1 MSTLAVWLFVAVAVL
16 FVAAVVGL
24 VLVGRSTYRRSRVL
38 AQDLTSLA
46 TDLERIMGDVGQ
58 SAGRR
63 GSEPAV
69 RGRGVPSQRSA
80 ANEMRS

>member
-24 VLVGRSTYRRSRVL
+24 VLIGRSTYRRSRAL

-58 SAGRR
+58 SAGRPR
-63 GSEPAV
+63 QRTSRSGS
-69 RGRGVPSQRSA
+69 GRTIAGVSRK
-80 ANEMRS
+80 MR